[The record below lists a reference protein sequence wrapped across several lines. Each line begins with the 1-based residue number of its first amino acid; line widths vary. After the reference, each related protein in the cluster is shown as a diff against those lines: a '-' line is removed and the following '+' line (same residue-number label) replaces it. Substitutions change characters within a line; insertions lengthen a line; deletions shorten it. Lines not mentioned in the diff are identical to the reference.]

1 MPHAKPKAKRG
12 GKNSTRGRASK
23 AGDSNAL
30 VDLRRSLVAEMRY
43 LRGMTYAQIL
53 EALMSDSEKRFHL
66 RVTDEHGAEVLKELS
81 EVTIRQDVLRVK
93 KRYRE
98 ETELVLAEHRARQ
111 FAELQM
117 VKTKA
122 AVDGEWASWLR
133 ANEQE
138 MELLGTKAPKD
149 IRIVNDALKQMMLE
163 AVARIR
169 EEFKG
174 QPQLRD
180 QILAVLAGRPVK
192 ELMRAL
198 PAPAE
203 EGGA

>member
-1 MPHAKPKAKRG
+1 
-12 GKNSTRGRASK
+12 
-23 AGDSNAL
+23 
-30 VDLRRSLVAEMRY
+30 VAEMRY